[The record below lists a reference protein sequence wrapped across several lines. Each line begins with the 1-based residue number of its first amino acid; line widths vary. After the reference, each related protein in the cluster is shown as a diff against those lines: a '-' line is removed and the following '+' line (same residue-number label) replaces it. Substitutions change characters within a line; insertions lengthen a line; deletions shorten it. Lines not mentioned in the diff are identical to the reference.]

1 MKCCQGQAQGLPR
14 RNSLTMAAERRHNE
28 KKTLALLKLLKQ
40 FPAFTKIYKENLLLK
55 QDKDRCRL
63 EDEALV
69 LAHQQHQEGNLQHQ
83 GRNQQHQGRNQQHQE
98 RNQPH
103 QEIKPHQESN
113 QQHQER
119 NTDHPT
125 NVEKKMAG
133 ETTSLNL

>member
-63 EDEALV
+63 EDEGLV
-69 LAHQQHQEGNLQHQ
+69 LAH
-83 GRNQQHQGRNQQHQE
+83 QQHQGRNQQHQE
-98 RNQPH
+98 RNQQH
-103 QEIKPHQESN
+103 QERN

-125 NVEKKMAG
+125 NLEKKMAG
-133 ETTSLNL
+133 ETTSLTLKPP

>member
-1 MKCCQGQAQGLPR
+1 
-14 RNSLTMAAERRHNE
+14 MAAERRHNE

-69 LAHQQHQEGNLQHQ
+69 LAHQQHQGRNQQHQ
-83 GRNQQHQGRNQQHQE
+83 ERNQQHQGRNQQLQERDQPHQE